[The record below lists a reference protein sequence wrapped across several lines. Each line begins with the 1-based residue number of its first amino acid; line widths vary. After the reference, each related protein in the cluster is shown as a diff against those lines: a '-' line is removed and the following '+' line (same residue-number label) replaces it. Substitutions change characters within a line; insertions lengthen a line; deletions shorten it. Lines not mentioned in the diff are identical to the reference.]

1 MGLEAIVVLLLLA
14 GVIAVLALTRVPA
27 DAVLVAALTALLVVP
42 LPDGQGNFQLGILTP
57 EQGLAGFANS
67 GLVTVGVLFLVVA
80 GLRETGGVDWIA
92 QRALGRPETLH
103 GALVRVIAPVSTMSA
118 FLNNTPVVAMLIPAL
133 DDWSKRLGL
142 RPSKLMI
149 PLSYAAILGG
159 TCSLIGTSTN
169 LIVAG
174 LVEAQLDGEV
184 VPAGL
189 RSLEMFDITR
199 VGLPCTI
206 IGAAFLLLLG
216 PRLLPDRG
224 SAVSVLAD
232 VREYTLEMI
241 VPEGSALVDRTIEDA
256 GLRSLP
262 GCFLVEVERRGQL
275 VAPVGPD
282 FTLHSGDRL
291 LFAGIV
297 ESIKELQNQRG
308 LQLATDQVFKLD
320 SPRYRR
326 RLFEAVVSPTFPL
339 AGRTIREGRFRNR
352 YGAAIIAVARNG
364 ERIRKKIGDII
375 LRPGDTLLIEGGSD
389 FGERLKNSRD
399 FSLIGA
405 LEDSTPRRH
414 AMAPVAL
421 GILAAMVG
429 LATFTQVGMLRAAI
443 LAALAMVA
451 TRCCTWSEARRSI
464 DWSTLIVI
472 GCALSLGKALDVSGG
487 ADTLA
492 TFVMSVVGDNPWLCL
507 LGVYV
512 LTSILTETITNN
524 AAVALAFPIAQ
535 VAAQAMDANM
545 MPFVIAIMMAGSASF
560 ATPLGYQT
568 NLMVLGPGGYRF
580 TDFMRIGIPMNV
592 LVGITTVSITPFIW
606 PF

>member
-1 MGLEAIVVLLLLA
+1 MGLEAVLVLCLLA
-14 GVIAVLALTRVPA
+14 GVLAVLALTDLPA
-27 DAVLVAALTALLVVP
+27 DAVLVAALTILLTVP
-42 LPDGQGNFQLGILTP
+42 LPADGGGWSFGILTP

-67 GLVTVGVLFLVVA
+67 GLATVGILFLVVA
-80 GLRETGGVDWIA
+80 GLRETGAVDWIA
-92 QRALGRPETLH
+92 QRVLGRPKSLH
-103 GALVRVIAPVSTMSA
+103 GALTRVIFPVASVSA

-159 TCSLIGTSTN
+159 SCSLIGTSTN
-169 LIVAG
+169 LVVAG
-174 LVEAQLDGEV
+174 LVEAQLELGG
-184 VPAGL
+184 ALGL
-189 RSLEMFDITR
+189 ESLQMFDITR
-199 VGLPCTI
+199 VGLPCTLV
-206 IGAAFLLLLG
+206 GAAYLLLVA

-241 VPEGSALVDRTIEDA
+241 VPEGSALVERTIEDA

-262 GCFLVEVERRGQL
+262 GCFLVEVERSGQI
-275 VAPVGPD
+275 VAPVDPT
-282 FTLHSGDRL
+282 FTLKAGDRL

-308 LQLATDQVFKLD
+308 LQLATNQVFKLD

-339 AGRTIREGRFRNR
+339 AGRTIREARFRNR

-375 LRPGDTLLIEGGSD
+375 LRPGDTLLIEGGPD
-389 FGERLKNSRD
+389 FAERLRNSRD
-399 FSLIGA
+399 FSLVSA

-414 AMAPVAL
+414 AMAPMAL
-421 GILAAMVG
+421 GILIAMVG
-429 LATFTQVGMLRAAI
+429 LATFTSLGMLRAAA

-451 TRCCTWSEARRSI
+451 TRCCSWSEARRSI
-464 DWSTLIVI
+464 DWSTLLVI
-472 GCALSLGKALDVSGG
+472 GCALSLGRALEVSGG
-487 ADTLA
+487 AEALA
-492 TFVMSVVGDNPWLCL
+492 AAVIGTVGDNPWLCL
-507 LGVYV
+507 VGIYL
-512 LTSILTETITNN
+512 LTSLLTETITNN
-524 AAVALAFPIAQ
+524 AAVALSFPVAH
-535 VAAQAMDANM
+535 VAAEALGVNF
-545 MPFVIAIMMAGSASF
+545 MPFVMAIMMAGSASF

-580 TDFMRIGIPMNV
+580 SDFLKIGAPMN
-592 LVGITTVSITPFIW
+592 LLIGLTTVSITPFIW